1 MANRVVAE
9 VVAELDEEDVGGVEA
24 GLLAVLVEQE
34 AGLALDVGVGDG
46 RGRDAPRAADG
57 RAVADGQPPEVEL
70 AAHRRVR
77 TARVRHVVAVE
88 RHHVAHHVRQAV
100 SVCWFR
106 RTTSRESTTSS
117 DLNHPPLSL
126 SASSFVLDV
135 REQKDSCFQK
145 GRNYLSLVF
154 ELAFHRERN
163 GNREWKRKGRTPVL
177 APAELEVAFL
187 SEGLFDGVVDA
198 LDDHVLEAGALQQ
211 VRHRRRHAERVDGPA
226 VLRCHAHLH
235 RQSPSNRIVPNT
247 RWLSKG

>member
-117 DLNHPPLSL
+117 DLNHPLIIAIVIAFRFIVRTRRKRAKGLLFPKGKELPFSSL
-126 SASSFVLDV
+126 RASF
-135 REQKDSCFQK
+135 
-145 GRNYLSLVF
+145 
-154 ELAFHRERN
+154 
-163 GNREWKRKGRTPVL
+163 P
-177 APAELEVAFL
+177 P
-187 SEGLFDGVVDA
+187 
-198 LDDHVLEAGALQQ
+198 
-211 VRHRRRHAERVDGPA
+211 
-226 VLRCHAHLH
+226 
-235 RQSPSNRIVPNT
+235 
-247 RWLSKG
+247 